1 MAIQQE
7 FVALN
12 PSHFDVK
19 AFDCGKPDM
28 NQYLARF
35 AAKNIGLKLS
45 MTWVLPSE
53 EMVTDQK
60 APIAAYYTLASC
72 TVTREEIPTDT
83 RLPDYPVPVVLLA
96 RLAVDHRFQGQ
107 RLGEKTLVSAL
118 RNSITLTERGLPATG
133 LILDVLNE
141 DALAFYRK
149 FDLFQPLTEDPMR
162 LFVPMNIVQQ
172 IQVV

>member
-45 MTWVLPSE
+45 MTWVLPGE

-60 APIAAYYTLASC
+60 APIAAYYTRAS
-72 TVTREEIPTDT
+72 
-83 RLPDYPVPVVLLA
+83 
-96 RLAVDHRFQGQ
+96 
-107 RLGEKTLVSAL
+107 
-118 RNSITLTERGLPATG
+118 
-133 LILDVLNE
+133 
-141 DALAFYRK
+141 
-149 FDLFQPLTEDPMR
+149 
-162 LFVPMNIVQQ
+162 
-172 IQVV
+172 